1 MTINTNNA
9 ISRREENPGTF
20 QAMRQRV
27 NKSGAETGCKE
38 KNFNCKIK
46 Q

>member
-1 MTINTNNA
+1 
-9 ISRREENPGTF
+9 
-20 QAMRQRV
+20 MRQRV

>member
-1 MTINTNNA
+1 
-9 ISRREENPGTF
+9 
-20 QAMRQRV
+20 MRQRV
-27 NKSGAETGCKE
+27 TKSGVETGCKE